1 MRRTM
6 FLATSLMLLAFS
18 SVLNGADKN
27 DKKTSATTSV
37 DSGTFGIMVG
47 GRRIASETF
56 KVDQRQDGSTIS
68 SELKFDDS
76 TMKAVQN
83 SEMTI
88 KPNGLLK
95 KYVWKEVT
103 PGKAQIVVE
112 PQDEQFMVA
121 RVSENGGADSKDTV
135 HPLAPETS
143 I

>member
-18 SVLNGADKN
+18 PVLNGADKN
-27 DKKTSATTSV
+27 DKKTATTSV

-68 SELKFDDS
+68 SELRFDDS
-76 TMKAVQN
+76 NMRAVQN

-103 PGKAQIVVE
+103 PGKAQI
-112 PQDEQFMVA
+112 
-121 RVSENGGADSKDTV
+121 
-135 HPLAPETS
+135 
-143 I
+143 